1 MVRFTD
7 ALFLAGVAAGLLM
20 LVSFSAAPARADCF
34 EVIGCTDSDW
44 FDGDD
49 LEQLACENLWHVRN
63 RIYDENGYCFAT
75 DRGREAFDNSDCW
88 VKDQEAVEL
97 SQIETHNVDEIVEA
111 EEENG
116 CS

>member
-1 MVRFTD
+1 MLRFAD
-7 ALFLAGVAAGLLM
+7 ILLPAGAAASLLIV
-20 LVSFSAAPARADCF
+20 VSFSAAPAHADCF

-49 LEQLACENLWHVRN
+49 LEELSCENLWHVRN
-63 RIYDENGYCFAT
+63 RIFDENGYCFAT

-88 VKDQEAVEL
+88 VEDQADVEL
-97 SQIETHNVDEIVEA
+97 SEIEQHNVDEIVEA